1 MSGGKTCTVIRG
13 PRELGPKEDEIA
25 TRAFISANSDTSRK
39 TAIRSDYDYR
49 NAKSEFTI
57 AICEMA
63 SEKEPFVPI
72 NTNLKPYEI
81 TIPPP
86 NDYNKG
92 ES

>member
-1 MSGGKTCTVIRG
+1 
-13 PRELGPKEDEIA
+13 
-25 TRAFISANSDTSRK
+25 
-39 TAIRSDYDYR
+39 
-49 NAKSEFTI
+49 
-57 AICEMA
+57 MA

-92 ES
+92 ERRANIQSNNIDRAMSIIS